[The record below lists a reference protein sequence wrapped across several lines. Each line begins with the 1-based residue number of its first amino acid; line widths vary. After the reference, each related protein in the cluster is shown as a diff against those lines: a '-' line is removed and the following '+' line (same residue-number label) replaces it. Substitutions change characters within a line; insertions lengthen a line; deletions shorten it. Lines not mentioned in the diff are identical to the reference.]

1 MPTTDTTHGDYWEG
15 TVLPYWVFLVFTA
28 FPLTGFFGIDHLLFK
43 SPSTA
48 LKKCLFN
55 IVSLGLWYIYDILQ
69 AFGDKHYVKHFGL
82 SVPISG
88 AKGLAF
94 NYFSGIVSG
103 EKDTLGSSKAGYMQ
117 VLYFMLYLGT
127 ILLPL
132 GISNFVVGDN
142 YGGLFKILFSLIPLL
157 GLLLILVFW
166 LESVYEL
173 YILMTNPTKI
183 YEKGVPRMFPLTSF
197 IDETGFS
204 PNIMEP
210 KALGK
215 AIEARSKVEP
225 TDMYTS
231 FVKPILKIMGIKDPM
246 EILDTAKCEVIPP
259 IEKTAKAVLTAGKGV
274 AKLAEKVPAIAA
286 EAANKVAAFTDPE
299 KLKEA
304 ALKTAQVGG
313 GLTGMQGSD
322 AIFLGGLALL
332 VLGGVGASVLRKTLI
347 TEENVSTDAP
357 PNPGAI

>member
-1 MPTTDTTHGDYWEG
+1 
-15 TVLPYWVFLVFTA
+15 
-28 FPLTGFFGIDHLLFK
+28 
-43 SPSTA
+43 
-48 LKKCLFN
+48 
-55 IVSLGLWYIYDILQ
+55 
-69 AFGDKHYVKHFGL
+69 
-82 SVPISG
+82 
-88 AKGLAF
+88 
-94 NYFSGIVSG
+94 
-103 EKDTLGSSKAGYMQ
+103 
-117 VLYFMLYLGT
+117 LGT

-132 GISNFVVGDN
+132 GISNFVVGDT

-259 IEKTAKAVLTAGKGV
+259 IEKTAKAVITAGKGV

-313 GLTGMQGSD
+313 GSTGPTD
-322 AIFLGGLALL
+322 VFFLGGLALL